1 MVRVEEGFVVC
12 EVGGQTVAVAS
23 GALSVR
29 FNGMI
34 TLNPAGKLLFECLQK
49 GSDEEALAQTL
60 VLEYGIDETLARRDV
75 EKFLEPLKAANV
87 LIYD

>member
-1 MVRVEEGFVVC
+1 MRVEEGFVVC

-34 TLNPAGKLLFECLQK
+34 TLNDAGKLLFERLQK
-49 GSDEEALAQTL
+49 GTDEEALAQTL
-60 VLEYGIDETLARRDV
+60 VLEYGIDKELARKDV
-75 EKFLEPLKAANV
+75 EKFLQPLKAANV
-87 LIYD
+87 LIYE